1 MEVEILKKF
10 SVFIISF
17 IILFIVFQVI
27 SGLMLTAFYSPNFN
41 LVGNNLSQEV
51 SFGSA
56 SNPLLLVLLTATAA
70 YFLSQK
76 IYRMSKP
83 QTY

>member
-1 MEVEILKKF
+1 MTILKKF

-17 IILFIVFQVI
+17 VTLYIAFQLV
-27 SGLMLTAFYSPNFN
+27 SGLILTAIYTPKFTSVTNNISP
-41 LVGNNLSQEV
+41 EV

-56 SNPLLLVLLTATAA
+56 SNPLLLALLTATVA

-76 IYRMSKP
+76 KFRITKN
-83 QTY
+83 

>member
-1 MEVEILKKF
+1 MKKF

-17 IILFIVFQVI
+17 ITLFIAFQI
-27 SGLMLTAFYSPNFN
+27 LSGLILTAFYTPNFTP
-41 LVGNNLSQEV
+41 VTNNLGPEV

-56 SNPLLLVLLTATAA
+56 SNPLLLALLTATVA

-76 IYRMSKP
+76 IFRISKT
-83 QTY
+83 QTN